1 MIRTLTQP
9 TLIMW
14 GEKNPVV
21 PVDQAKQM
29 VGLMKA
35 AKSVILITYPGVGH
49 MAVHEAP
56 KQTASDARAFF
67 DAPVSEPPAAAPP
80 G

>member
-1 MIRTLTQP
+1 
-9 TLIMW
+9 
-14 GEKNPVV
+14 
-21 PVDQAKQM
+21 M

-56 KQTASDARAFF
+56 EQTVSDARAFF
-67 DAPVSEPPAAAPP
+67 DAPVSETPAAAPP